1 MRRFSIFLAAIGTA
15 ILVFDHLVQL
25 QNWVLNYSDKFSER
39 IIENTQKVPL
49 ETMSGLPVFGFIL
62 LALASFLGGVYY
74 RKNVFTWAGITFL
87 VIVIGYLFKI
97 MQWPGTNI
105 LFAISFGFF
114 IIIIIPWFTAFLMI
128 GPDKKEKKLV
138 DEKLEVPVVPKK
150 KEMDIDQMN
159 F

>member
-25 QNWVLNYSDKFSER
+25 QNWVLNYSDKFSEK
-39 IIENTQKVPL
+39 IIESTQKAPL
-49 ETMSGLPVFGFIL
+49 ETMNGLPVLGFIL
-62 LALASFLGGVYY
+62 LALAAFLGGVYY
-74 RKNVFTWAGITFL
+74 RKSIFTWAGITFL
-87 VIVIGYLFKI
+87 VIVIGYLFNI

-128 GPDKKEKKLV
+128 GPVKKEKKLV
-138 DEKLEVPVVPKK
+138 DEKLEVPVVSKE

>member
-15 ILVFDHLVQL
+15 ILVFDHLVQI
-25 QNWVLNYSDKFSER
+25 QNWVLNYSDIFSDKL
-39 IIENTQKVPL
+39 IDNTDKVPL
-49 ETMSGLPVFGFIL
+49 ETMSGLPVLGFIL

-74 RKNVFTWAGITFL
+74 RKNVFTWAGVTFL

-97 MQWPGTNI
+97 MEWPGVNV
-105 LFAISFGFF
+105 LLAISFGFF

-128 GPDKKEKKLV
+128 GSDKKEKNLV
-138 DEKLEVPVVPKK
+138 DEKLDVDVNSGE